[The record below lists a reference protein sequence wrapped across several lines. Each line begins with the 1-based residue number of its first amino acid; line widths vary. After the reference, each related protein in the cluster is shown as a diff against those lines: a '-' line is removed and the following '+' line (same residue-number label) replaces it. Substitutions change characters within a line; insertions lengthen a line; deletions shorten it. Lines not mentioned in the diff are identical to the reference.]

1 MYVCMVNMKRRKQIW
16 DYLNTYIHTYIH
28 TCIHIHT
35 HTYIHIHAFKADY
48 LNPMLRCYLSLRAGV
63 RPSDATIF
71 LQEMGIFISITLV
84 QYYHYHRYDILP
96 VFVYAHKICLCFVQ
110 MYKCMNGCMDVCM
123 YVCMY
128 VCNVFCMYMFI
139 LVRKKCVCKCIYVS
153 MYICMYVCM
162 YVCMCI

>member
-1 MYVCMVNMKRRKQIW
+1 
-16 DYLNTYIHTYIH
+16 
-28 TCIHIHT
+28 
-35 HTYIHIHAFKADY
+35 
-48 LNPMLRCYLSLRAGV
+48 
-63 RPSDATIF
+63 
-71 LQEMGIFISITLV
+71 
-84 QYYHYHRYDILP
+84 
-96 VFVYAHKICLCFVQ
+96 

-162 YVCMCI
+162 YVCMCIWYKQNAWIERKRMHTYISGAWNTSKLLKNTGFPSRGKNCFGTALCIRFPFPPASKTTPTELTPATSALLVAWREKDPPISSIQRMIYIS